1 MPVPER
7 LAFPWRPARGP
18 YGIAGPSNLLLSDS
32 AGLSPIGPTGASEKC
47 AKGFTVVHIPCTA
60 FPQALLLCNSARES
74 EFTRDFQ
81 QNFQAC
87 APLCTGFNQIALR
100 IIHLL
105 LRFFIG
111 PVELVDAQRVASD
124 DQTVL
129 LDENR
134 VCFESRTRRR
144 VDQVSRA
151 PVTFFV
157 KVQQLIAERHPDF

>member
-47 AKGFTVVHIPCTA
+47 AKGFTGVHTSFTA
-60 FPQALLLCNSARES
+60 FPQAQLLCKLASES
-74 EFTRDFQ
+74 EFAREFS
-81 QNFQAC
+81 QNFQARV
-87 APLCTGFNQIALR
+87 PLCTGFIQIALR
-100 IIHLL
+100 IIRLL
-105 LRFFIG
+105 LIFFIG
-111 PVELVDAQRVASD
+111 PLELVDAQRVASD

-134 VCFESRTRRR
+134 IGFEPRSGGR
-144 VDQVSRA
+144 
-151 PVTFFV
+151 
-157 KVQQLIAERHPDF
+157 IN